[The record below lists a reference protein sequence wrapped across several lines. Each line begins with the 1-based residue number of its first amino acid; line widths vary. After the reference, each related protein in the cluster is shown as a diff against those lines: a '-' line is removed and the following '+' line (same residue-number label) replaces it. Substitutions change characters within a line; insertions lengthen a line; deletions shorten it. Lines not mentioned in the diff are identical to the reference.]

1 MSSYREP
8 EMLTMRAQVC
18 FYCPAPS
25 TGEVGVTMHF
35 GILCCNNHEADAI
48 RDIRAHL
55 HRTNKVRLGQGPEFL
70 PEFFAALPETFSVR
84 RSSGAV
90 EAGWRLSPSNYI
102 NPQFITKVG
111 GEWYL
116 PACTDGMSRLVPIR
130 SFMEP
135 ELHLPGLT
143 QAMMDRTIA
152 ILDAGVYVESVN
164 QQQEMAVAP
173 ETPIPAGS
181 GIVPMII
188 DGVAC
193 RVVM

>member
-1 MSSYREP
+1 
-8 EMLTMRAQVC
+8 
-18 FYCPAPS
+18 
-25 TGEVGVTMHF
+25 MHF
-35 GILCCNNHEADAI
+35 GILCCNNHETDAV
-48 RDIRAHL
+48 RDVRSHL

-70 PEFFAALPETFSVR
+70 PEFFTILPETFSVR

-143 QAMMDRTIA
+143 HAMMDRTIA
-152 ILDAGVYVESVN
+152 ILEAGVYVESFN
-164 QQQEMAVAP
+164 QQQEMTVAP

-188 DGVAC
+188 GGVAC
-193 RVVM
+193 RVMM

>member
-1 MSSYREP
+1 
-8 EMLTMRAQVC
+8 
-18 FYCPAPS
+18 
-25 TGEVGVTMHF
+25 MHF
-35 GILCCNNHEADAI
+35 GILCCPNHEEDAV
-48 RDIRAHL
+48 RDVRAHL
-55 HRTNKVRLGQGPEFL
+55 HRTKKVRLSQGPEFL
-70 PEFFAALPETFSVR
+70 PEFFACLPETFSVR

-90 EAGWRLSPSNYI
+90 EAGWRLSPTNYI
-102 NPQFITKVG
+102 NPQFIFKTG

-116 PACTDGMSRLVPIR
+116 PACTDGMNRMVPIR

-143 QAMMDRTIA
+143 QAIMDRTIA
-152 ILDAGVYVESVN
+152 ILEAGVYAESVAE
-164 QQQEMAVAP
+164 QQEMAVAP